1 MSMDNQAYERNMQ
14 LLEQETL
21 CRMKKR
27 IDMIGVKEYNKT
39 LDKELSQ
46 RMKEERQLSIKNDP
60 KPIKPKPKKYTHG
73 KGWHREEDGRA
84 SASDL

>member
-39 LDKELSQ
+39 LD
-46 RMKEERQLSIKNDP
+46 
-60 KPIKPKPKKYTHG
+60 
-73 KGWHREEDGRA
+73 
-84 SASDL
+84 